1 MTLPIRYDYGMLSR
15 QGSAFDFDMPMG
27 GAFEEVIAP
36 ERLVFITNA
45 MPDETGQPQIEVRN
59 SVTFEDCNGKT
70 KVTLHAIVLRSTPAV
85 AGAIAGMEQGWTQ
98 SLEKLAALLDQL
110 A

>member
-1 MTLPIRYDYGMLSR
+1 
-15 QGSAFDFDMPMG
+15 MPMG

-45 MPDETGQPQIEVRN
+45 MPDKTGQPQLEVRN